1 MTNHQVISP
10 KAWGMKQGQNGSTV
24 TPGRA
29 VPSATSLRDFTR
41 LPDGE
46 LHPIRRT
53 IRPKRGRDILMDG
66 PASVLR
72 CKGGGLRQKSRKS
85 RRWQRDTRKPARPTI
100 ESIKIMQD
108 TIITTPRSHEVWVDT
123 DKINLVVFYHV
134 RNFLELAMAATVAS
148 CSGNWPV

>member
-10 KAWGMKQGQNGSTV
+10 KAWGMGPGKLAKQGQNDSTV

-29 VPSATSLRDFTR
+29 VPSATSLREFTR

-72 CKGGGLRQKSRKS
+72 CKGGGLPQSSRKS
-85 RRWQRDTRKPARPTI
+85 RHWQRDTRKPARPTI
-100 ESIKIMQD
+100 ESIKIMQN
-108 TIITTPRSHEVWVDT
+108 TICILRH
-123 DKINLVVFYHV
+123 HV
-134 RNFLELAMAATVAS
+134 HMK
-148 CSGNWPV
+148 SGWIPTR